1 MNLPDN
7 LLPSLWLW
15 LGHALYLPILVYALL
30 RAPWARL
37 RETETLHVFLGT
49 CVGLMML
56 WSLRAG
62 IAPGLNIHLLGT
74 TLLTLMFG
82 WELAVVGIGLV
93 LTAVTLGG
101 MSGVETFSLNA
112 FVMGVVPA
120 LVGRTEYFL
129 VWRRLP
135 HNLFVYIFVSGFF
148 GAVLAIVA
156 VAFTSTA
163 LFLASGVYAWDQLT
177 TNYLPYALLL
187 ALPEAFVTGTC
198 LTYMVVYRP
207 AWVAS
212 YREETYLRH

>member
-30 RAPWARL
+30 RAPWMRL

-49 CVGLMML
+49 CVGLMVL

-93 LTAVTLGG
+93 LTAVTLAG

-112 FVMGVVPA
+112 LIMGVVPA

-148 GAVLAIVA
+148 GAALAIISVA
-156 VAFTSTA
+156 LVTTA
-163 LFLASGVYAWDQLT
+163 LFLTSEVYTWDQLT

-187 ALPEAFVTGTC
+187 ALPEAFITGTC

-212 YREETYLRH
+212 YREETYLSH

>member
-15 LGHALYLPILVYALL
+15 LGHALYLPILIYALL

-49 CVGLMML
+49 CVGLMVL
-56 WSLRAG
+56 WMLRAG

-82 WELAVVGIGLV
+82 WELAVVGISLV

-112 FVMGVVPA
+112 LIMGVVPA
-120 LVGRTEYFL
+120 LVGRTAYFL

-135 HNLFVYIFVSGFF
+135 HNLFIYIFMSGFF
-148 GAVLAIVA
+148 GAALAIATVA
-156 VAFTSTA
+156 LVSTA
-163 LFLASGVYAWDQLT
+163 LFLVSGVYTWDQLT
-177 TNYLPYALLL
+177 AGYVPYAFLL
-187 ALPEAFVTGTC
+187 AFPEAFVTGTC
-198 LTYMVVYRP
+198 ISYMVVYRP

-212 YREETYLRH
+212 YREETYLSH